1 MFFRRGSVLPLSLFF
16 FISSI
21 SLLAWGDSQSGV
33 IPNWLQQRWQEADQA
48 YQQGDY
54 DRAAQITSE
63 ILGLRPGDADAMA
76 LEWKIIAKKKE
87 ETNQLAR
94 QSTSQRQE
102 ERFKKEEA
110 KKLAV
115 QYMKEKKK
123 EEEQRVEQQKWQE
136 REKEG
141 IQRNHLDRGK
151 KLLKKGELQSA
162 LAEFQQ
168 VVEIDSSTPLA
179 GLAHRFRDLV
189 QKKLEEIASRKREE
203 RERPKAKRSSQPR
216 PVKSRELIS
225 MAWEAQKTKQYAQA
239 QELLQQAL
247 TIDPLNKVAQKRLE
261 QLKAEEYREE
271 IRKLEEEQLLFD
283 QKRDLEE
290 SKMLLDVAKAHELPP
305 EPRWK
310 KEIPPKEKIASLDSR
325 TRKKL
330 REVVSA
336 DFEDVELKDVI
347 EFLSRSTGT
356 NIILAKKLQEKEHK
370 VTARF
375 KQLPLED
382 VLNFLAKGHHLV
394 YRVES
399 EAVWMTSEEDIKDEP
414 VETRIYFLNQ
424 GLGVFPKFTSASGG
438 STELGQG
445 SSVSEVK
452 TIKDILEEAIPF
464 SGDAKLVT
472 DERTGAMIVSNT
484 PANLELLEKLLRSL
498 DQFPIQ
504 VLIEARFVEINAT
517 DLEELGTELQMT
529 GDMGLRKSKSVI
541 RGDRGRLQ
549 NFVQFSK
556 GSGVNF
562 ADFSRGTEGLN
573 LTYQGILTYPEFDMV
588 IHAIQEKETA
598 KTLSAPRVTTLNNQ
612 TASIEIVDQFI
623 YPTRY
628 EVELIQFDI
637 NGDGDFNDAGETEFA
652 NVPKDFVTRDVGII
666 MKVTPSVGAEGKSMT
681 LTLLPEVSSSS
692 GNFTFTGGVTIPKF
706 TSRQLQ
712 TSVFV
717 NEGETIVMGGLIK
730 EVSTTK
736 VTKIPLLGD
745 IPLLGKVFQRRSE
758 SAERRNLLIFVTP
771 KVLRKQEPLAK
782 NS

>member
-1 MFFRRGSVLPLSLFF
+1 MFLPRGRTALYACLF
-16 FISSI
+16 
-21 SLLAWGDSQSGV
+21 LVPALAWGESQGNDV
-33 IPNWLQQRWQEADQA
+33 AARLRDRWQEANEA
-48 YQQGDY
+48 YQKGDY
-54 DRAAQITSE
+54 DRAAAITAE
-63 ILGLRPGDADAMA
+63 LLKLRPDDADALS
-76 LEWKIIAKKKE
+76 LEWQIADRKKDDAPTQLKQEAEKIAAEYATEKRETIAEVK
-87 ETNQLAR
+87 
-94 QSTSQRQE
+94 
-102 ERFKKEEA
+102 
-110 KKLAV
+110 
-115 QYMKEKKK
+115 
-123 EEEQRVEQQKWQE
+123 QQKQWQV
-136 REKEG
+136 REKES
-141 IQRNHLDRGK
+141 IQRRHLERGK
-151 KLLKKGELQSA
+151 KFLKKGELSDA

-168 VVEIDSSTPLA
+168 VIEIDSSTPLA
-179 GLAHRFRDLV
+179 ELARRYRDLA
-189 QKKLEEIASRKREE
+189 QKKLENIASRKREE
-203 RERPKAKRSSQPR
+203 REKPKAKKSSQPQ
-216 PVKSRELIS
+216 PVKSSELIS
-225 MAWEAQKTKQYAQA
+225 MAWRAKKMKQYAEA
-239 QELLQQAL
+239 KTFLHQAL
-247 TIDPLNKVAQKRLE
+247 AIDPLNKTAQKRLE
-261 QLKAEEYREE
+261 RLEAEEYQEE
-271 IRKLEEEQLLFD
+271 IKKLEEEQFLLD
-283 QKRDLEE
+283 EKRDLEE

-310 KEIPPKEKIASLDSR
+310 KVIPPEEKTSSLESPV
-325 TRKKL
+325 RKKL
-330 REVVSA
+330 KEVVSA
-336 DFEDVELKDVI
+336 DFEDVEIRDVI
-347 EFLSRSTGT
+347 EFLSKSTGA
-356 NIILAKKLQEKEHK
+356 NIILAKKLQEKENK

-382 VLNFLAKGHHLV
+382 VLNFLAKSHHLI

-399 EAVWMTSEEDIKDEP
+399 EAVWITSEEDIKDEP
-414 VETRIYFLNQ
+414 AETRIYFLNQ
-424 GLGVFPKFTSASGG
+424 GLGIFPKFTSTSGG

-452 TIKDILEEAIPF
+452 TIKDILEEAISF
-464 SGDAKLVT
+464 SGDAKLVI

-484 PANLELLEKLLRSL
+484 PANLDLLEKLLVSL

-517 DLEELGTELQMT
+517 DLEELGAELQLT
-529 GDMGLRKSKSVI
+529 GDFGLRKSASVI
-541 RGDRGRLQ
+541 RGEGGKLQ
-549 NFVQFSK
+549 NLTQFSK

-562 ADFSRGTEGLN
+562 ADFSRANEGFN

-666 MKVTPSVGAEGKSMT
+666 MKVTPSVGAGGQSMT

-717 NEGETIVMGGLIK
+717 NQGETIVMGGLIK

-736 VTKIPLLGD
+736 VTKVPLLGN
-745 IPLLGKVFQRRSE
+745 IPLLGKIFQRRSE

-771 KVLRKQEPLAK
+771 KVLSRQEPLAK

>member
-1 MFFRRGSVLPLSLFF
+1 MFLPRGRTALYACLF
-16 FISSI
+16 
-21 SLLAWGDSQSGV
+21 LVPALAWGESQGNGA
-33 IPNWLQQRWQEADQA
+33 PAWLRDRWQEANEA
-48 YQQGDY
+48 YQKGNY
-54 DRAAQITSE
+54 DRAAAITA
-63 ILGLRPGDADAMA
+63 GLLKLHPDDADALS
-76 LEWKIIAKKKE
+76 LEWQIVDRKKDDSP
-87 ETNQLAR
+87 TQLK
-94 QSTSQRQE
+94 Q
-102 ERFKKEEA
+102 EA
-110 KKLAV
+110 KKIAAEHA
-115 QYMKEKKK
+115 KEKKK
-123 EEEQRVEQQKWQE
+123 IIAEEKQQKQWQV

-141 IQRNHLDRGK
+141 IQRRHLERGK
-151 KLLKKGELQSA
+151 KFLKKGEFSDA

-168 VVEIDSSTPLA
+168 VIEIDSSTPLA
-179 GLAHRFRDLV
+179 GLGRRYRDLA
-189 QKKLEEIASRKREE
+189 QKKLENIASRKREE
-203 RERPKAKRSSQPR
+203 QEKPKAKKPSQPQ
-216 PVKSRELIS
+216 PVKSSELIS
-225 MAWEAQKTKQYAQA
+225 MAWQAKKMKQYAEA
-239 QELLQQAL
+239 KTLLHQAL
-247 TIDPLNKVAQKRLE
+247 AMDPLNKVAQKRLE
-261 QLKAEEYREE
+261 QLEAEEYQEE
-271 IRKLEEEQLLFD
+271 IEKLEKEQLLLD
-283 QKRDLEE
+283 EKRDLEE

-310 KEIPPKEKIASLDSR
+310 KVILSEEKTSSLESPV
-325 TRKKL
+325 RKKL
-330 REVVSA
+330 KELVSA
-336 DFEDVELKDVI
+336 DFEDVEIKDVI
-347 EFLSRSTGT
+347 EFLSKSTGA
-356 NIILAKKLQEKEHK
+356 NIILAKKLQEKENK
-370 VTARF
+370 ITARF

-382 VLNFLAKGHHLV
+382 VLSFLTKSHHLI

-399 EAVWMTSEEDIKDEP
+399 EAVWITSEEDIKDEP

-424 GLGVFPKFTSASGG
+424 GLGIFPKFTSTSGG

-464 SGDAKLVT
+464 SGDAKLVI

-484 PANLELLEKLLRSL
+484 PANLGLLEKLLESL

-517 DLEELGTELQMT
+517 DLEELGAELQLT
-529 GDMGLRKSKSVI
+529 GDFGLRKSKSTI
-541 RGDRGRLQ
+541 RGEGGKLQ
-549 NFVQFSK
+549 NLTQFSK

-562 ADFSRGTEGLN
+562 TDFSRASEGFN

-652 NVPKDFVTRDVGII
+652 NVPKDFVTRDVGIM
-666 MKVTPSVGAEGKSMT
+666 MKVTPSVGAGGQSMT

-717 NEGETIVMGGLIK
+717 NQGETIVMGGLIK

-736 VTKIPLLGD
+736 VTKVPLLGN
-745 IPLLGKVFQRRSE
+745 IPLLGKIFQRRSE

-771 KVLRKQEPLAK
+771 KVLSRQEPLAK
-782 NS
+782 DS